1 MSTTSHLGKEQVDAA
16 RYPLLRIG
24 SMLTRITDICFS
36 LIGLVAL
43 GLCYPF
49 VALLIRLDSRGPV
62 FFKCNRVGLNGKIFQ
77 MYKFRTM
84 YDMPVDLGSCV
95 CPLGDPRVT
104 PVGRLLR
111 RTKMNELP
119 QFINLFKGEMT
130 LIGPRPESPDLA
142 AAYPPEAGRIFSV
155 KPGLIGPNQILGR
168 NEEECYPPGIDARK
182 YYLETLLPRRL
193 HTDLQYIEEK
203 SILKNF
209 KLFFQTLWV
218 ILAGVL
224 SRRLL
229 LDNWS
234 QILLLLGDTFFC
246 LVSLTLAHLLRF
258 ESLQVD
264 FPVFYKLL
272 PLAVLIRIPFFF
284 YFNFYQTLIR
294 YLSLVDIKRF
304 ITGVTVSSIAFVAM
318 AFFLGMLAGYSR
330 GVFLIDW
337 LCLTVLLSGFRWLA
351 WKFRQSQRRKTVS
364 EAAKINVLIWG
375 AGDCG
380 ELCLRFLRNKQ
391 QPSYEIMGF
400 IDDNPAKR
408 GKRLNGVKIL
418 GDRHHLRI
426 ITQLYKIQQV
436 FIAIAEAPI
445 HELKQI
451 LKACDDL
458 RLEPQMF
465 LTKAEVGEAK
475 PFPEP
480 LEEPI
485 IDNGHLHL
493 GIISHLKS

>member
-1 MSTTSHLGKEQVDAA
+1 
-16 RYPLLRIG
+16 
-24 SMLTRITDICFS
+24 MLTRMIDICFS
-36 LIGLVAL
+36 LFGLVVLA
-43 GLCYPF
+43 LCYPL
-49 VALLIRLDSRGPV
+49 VALLIKLDSRGPV

-84 YDMPVDLGSCV
+84 NEMAEGLGPSV
-95 CPLGDPRVT
+95 SPLGDPRVT

-111 RTKMNELP
+111 RLKVNELP

-130 LIGPRPESPDLA
+130 LVGPRPESPDLA
-142 AAYPPEAGRIFSV
+142 AFYPPEAKKIFSV
-155 KPGLIGPNQILGR
+155 KAGLIGPNQILGR
-168 NEEECYPPGIDARK
+168 NEEESYPPGVDPIK
-182 YYLETLLPRRL
+182 HYIEILLPRKL
-193 HTDLQYIEEK
+193 PNDLQYIENK
-203 SILKNF
+203 SFLKDL
-209 KLFFQTLWV
+209 KLFFQALWV
-218 ILAGVL
+218 IMAGIL

-246 LVSLTLAHLLRF
+246 LVSLTLAHFLRF

-264 FPVFYKLL
+264 FPVFYRLL
-272 PLAVLIRIPFFF
+272 PLAVLVRIPFFF

-294 YLSLVDIKRF
+294 HLSLIDIKR
-304 ITGVTVSSIAFVAM
+304 IISGVTVSSIAFVAI

-337 LCLTVLLSGFRWLA
+337 LCLIFLLSGFRWLA
-351 WKFRQSQRRKTVS
+351 WEFRQSQRKKAVGET
-364 EAAKINVLIWG
+364 AKINVLIWG

-380 ELCLRFLRNKQ
+380 ELCLRFLLNGQ

-400 IDDNPAKR
+400 IDDDPAKR
-408 GKRLNGVKIL
+408 GKRLRGVKIL

-451 LKACDDL
+451 LKACYDL
-458 RLEPQMF
+458 GLEPKMF
-465 LTKAEVGEAK
+465 LTKAEEGEAK
-475 PFPEP
+475 PFLEF

-485 IDNGHLHL
+485 IDKEHLPL